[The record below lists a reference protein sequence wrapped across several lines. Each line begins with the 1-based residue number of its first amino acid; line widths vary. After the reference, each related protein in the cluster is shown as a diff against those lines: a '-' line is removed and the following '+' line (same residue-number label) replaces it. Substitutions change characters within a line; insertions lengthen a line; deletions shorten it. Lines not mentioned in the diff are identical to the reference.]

1 MLQFLLE
8 HGHFWNI
15 DISQG
20 SVVTSLRCGGILKY
34 DFVANLPLSL
44 PVKEFQKSVNI
55 WGGYVQEFSVLFF
68 FDSQCI
74 YLLHMSQLEIN
85 QIRYVR
91 TFNAIQ
97 T

>member
-1 MLQFLLE
+1 
-8 HGHFWNI
+8 
-15 DISQG
+15 
-20 SVVTSLRCGGILKY
+20 
-34 DFVANLPLSL
+34 
-44 PVKEFQKSVNI
+44 
-55 WGGYVQEFSVLFF
+55 VQEFSVLFF

-74 YLLHMSQLEIN
+74 YLLHMSRLEIN